1 MSFLYLTSDIKLIRD
16 LSATL
21 INILKQ
27 IVIIKKY
34 MYVFSSNRSISKSS
48 NNKNNDNKSAAIYL
62 RPLKPVDTD
71 NYENVNQR
79 AVVHISPLMCV
90 EGEGLLCGMEI

>member
-1 MSFLYLTSDIKLIRD
+1 MTS
-16 LSATL
+16 
-21 INILKQ
+21 INIILEQ
-27 IVIIKKY
+27 IIKKQNKKQHY
-34 MYVFSSNRSISKSS
+34 SPVTEVSVSS
-48 NNKNNDNKSAAIYL
+48 NNKNNDTKSAAIYP

-90 EGEGLLCGMEI
+90 EGEGPLCGMEI